1 VSIDDVEKTSY
12 SEPSYLFR
20 ADDNYNNGD
29 SIGFELD
36 SEQAIEADIQDPM
49 NHVFNKESGQ
59 TSRYTSFSN
68 AISIKGGSG
77 AKKFTKNNKIFKV
90 STKVLQEL
98 EIKGKIRIYSPE
110 EVAVRIRQNPK
121 KKINKEAN
129 NVKTAMEKNGE
140 ILIEGQIPGNFIVW
154 VK

>member
-1 VSIDDVEKTSY
+1 MSIDDVEKGSF

-20 ADDNYNNGD
+20 ADDNYKNGD

-59 TSRYTSFSN
+59 TSKYTSFSN
-68 AISIKGGSG
+68 AISIKGGGG
-77 AKKFTKNNKIFKV
+77 AKKFAKNNKIFKV

-98 EIKGKIRIYSPE
+98 ETQGKIRIYSPE
-110 EVAVRIRQNPK
+110 QVAEIIKQNPK
-121 KKINKEAN
+121 KKINRETN

-140 ILIEGQIPGNFIVW
+140 ILLEGLPGNFIVW
-154 VK
+154 VQ